1 MSRADATRGDVRRPS
16 RRRRRM
22 AELSD
27 SAAVLGD
34 LVRLVWQRKLWW
46 LVPLLGALL
55 LLAALLLLETT
66 PVGPLLYPV
75 F

>member
-16 RRRRRM
+16 RRRGRI